1 MKKASII
8 LILISISLISA
19 VSVFGQQMA
28 KEGAVSGVVTHSGT
42 TKILAL
48 EEGTGVINWEI
59 EGNWREDTSD
69 GPFHNSL
76 MSCAGIHV
84 LLKGIGKSHGY
95 CVVTDPEGDRSL
107 FEVTN
112 DNLKLEHGL
121 QEGKFMIFGGT
132 GKFSGI
138 QGEGVY
144 IYRDVRSIREEKYQG
159 RILRVKGS
167 YNLP

>member
-8 LILISISLISA
+8 LILISISLIPA
-19 VSVFGQQMA
+19 ISVFGQQMA
-28 KEGAVSGVVTHSGT
+28 KEGAVFGVVTLRGI

-48 EEGTGVINWEI
+48 EEGTGVINWEFDGI
-59 EGNWREDTSD
+59 WREDTRD

-76 MSCAGIHV
+76 MSCAGVHV

-95 CVVTDPEGDRSL
+95 CNMIDPDDDRYL
-107 FEVTN
+107 FEITKN
-112 DNLKLEHGL
+112 NLKLGHGL
-121 QEGKFMIFGGT
+121 QEGKFIIIGGT

-144 IYRDVRSIREEKYQG
+144 IYHDVRSIREEKYQG
-159 RILRVKGS
+159 RILRMKGS

>member
-19 VSVFGQQMA
+19 VYVFGQQMA
-28 KEGAVSGVVTHSGT
+28 KEGTFSGVVTHSGT

-48 EEGTGVINWEI
+48 EEGTGVINWENKGI
-59 EGNWREDTSD
+59 WREDSSA

-76 MSCAGIHV
+76 MSCAGVHV

-95 CVVTDPEGDRSL
+95 CGLTDPDGDRYL
-107 FEVTN
+107 FEVTK

-121 QEGKFMIFGGT
+121 QDGKFKLLGGT
-132 GKFSGI
+132 GKFNGI

-144 IYRDVRSIREEKYQG
+144 KYHDVRSIREEKYQG
-159 RILRVKGS
+159 RIFRVKGS
-167 YNLP
+167 YKLP